1 MYRLQTCSVY
11 SCRVYPA
18 VTMFPIMALLLI
30 ALAGP
35 GAIAMAPPP
44 STFATLQDLDA
55 LQKQF
60 GGLHASQLESREE
73 ILALR
78 AKVEELGAQNV
89 EQQAQID
96 NCGRPEGGEGRRGM
110 QSQGPA
116 SQGEAVTMFKRPV
129 SALMLHHSGGGDG
142 TGHRILQ
149 AECDA
154 DMLKQHTEAVNE
166 ECCDEPGEDCSGGV
180 PHAPNADC
188 CGVLVPFF
196 QACAGQ
202 MGDGIDSIREV
213 CRCPPPPPPLS
224 LHPQRPQSTPKLPQ
238 IPPPQVVAMC
248 PTSAAGPAV
257 PTSTAVLL
265 FSAVCPPGVL
275 LETCIP
281 YCDETTNGDVL
292 LLQQAGNDMRLLCEM
307 NNYFFSWIGAPS
319 FSNSRLVSSP
329 RPQSYVR
336 YRAPDAGRL
345 VCGRRGRPRRLPG
358 RERAGLRAGAHLG
371 RGGGLRADAD
381 GGRAQQGGPHD
392 PAGAGERAG
401 WDVNRSDVYA
411 P

>member
-1 MYRLQTCSVY
+1 
-11 SCRVYPA
+11 
-18 VTMFPIMALLLI
+18 MFPIMALLLI

-35 GAIAMAPPP
+35 GAIAMTPPP
-44 STFATLQDLDA
+44 STFATMQDLHA

-78 AKVEELGAQNV
+78 AKVEELDAQNV

-213 CRCPPPPPPLS
+213 CRWLAAPLHSTDGIQHLQLAAPP
-224 LHPQRPQSTPKLPQ
+224 HDT
-238 IPPPQVVAMC
+238 
-248 PTSAAGPAV
+248 
-257 PTSTAVLL
+257 
-265 FSAVCPPGVL
+265 
-275 LETCIP
+275 
-281 YCDETTNGDVL
+281 
-292 LLQQAGNDMRLLCEM
+292 
-307 NNYFFSWIGAPS
+307 
-319 FSNSRLVSSP
+319 
-329 RPQSYVR
+329 
-336 YRAPDAGRL
+336 
-345 VCGRRGRPRRLPG
+345 
-358 RERAGLRAGAHLG
+358 G
-371 RGGGLRADAD
+371 RGLQHGYRGSVQD
-381 GGRAQQGGPHD
+381 
-392 PAGAGERAG
+392 
-401 WDVNRSDVYA
+401 
-411 P
+411 

>member
-1 MYRLQTCSVY
+1 MVRVPAVLRSRPVVCD
-11 SCRVYPA
+11 CRVYPA

-35 GAIAMAPPP
+35 GAIAMTPPP
-44 STFATLQDLDA
+44 STFATMQDLHA

-60 GGLHASQLESREE
+60 GGLHESQLESREE

-78 AKVEELGAQNV
+78 AIVEELDAQNV

-213 CRCPPPPPPLS
+213 CRCPPPSHYTLNVPNL
-224 LHPQRPQSTPKLPQ
+224 RQS
-238 IPPPQVVAMC
+238 
-248 PTSAAGPAV
+248 
-257 PTSTAVLL
+257 
-265 FSAVCPPGVL
+265 
-275 LETCIP
+275 
-281 YCDETTNGDVL
+281 
-292 LLQQAGNDMRLLCEM
+292 
-307 NNYFFSWIGAPS
+307 
-319 FSNSRLVSSP
+319 
-329 RPQSYVR
+329 
-336 YRAPDAGRL
+336 
-345 VCGRRGRPRRLPG
+345 
-358 RERAGLRAGAHLG
+358 
-371 RGGGLRADAD
+371 
-381 GGRAQQGGPHD
+381 
-392 PAGAGERAG
+392 
-401 WDVNRSDVYA
+401 
-411 P
+411 